1 MVNRLPGALVRAF
14 LVVLLIATPSLLLP
28 TLTPDGKQVVT
39 LLAIFGAAFTI
50 FEYASTYPGLVEF
63 RDAPPF
69 NRIRFLCLFVTVFI
83 LTLICRG
90 LSEPTR
96 LTEFLTAIGGLIGF
110 AVDFPYSPVRLV
122 VNLLQDSASPETIA
136 LVRICAGMSYLVSLL
151 SLAWFLIVLRLRNWP
166 VANGSFNVW
175 INMPT
180 FDPTA
185 GKDVVQRLERDARVN
200 IALGFVLPF
209 LTPAAVKAATVVFG
223 DATLNNPQTLIW
235 TVTAWAFLPASLFMR
250 GIAMGRVAQMI
261 AAKRAQAYA
270 NAPMKDDDDEADY
283 DDHLPAHS

>member
-122 VNLLQDSASPETIA
+122 VNLLQGSASPETIA

>member
-122 VNLLQDSASPETIA
+122 VNLLQGSASPETIA

-223 DATLNNPQTLIW
+223 DATLNNPQTPNYGW
-235 TVTAWAFLPASLFMR
+235 
-250 GIAMGRVAQMI
+250 
-261 AAKRAQAYA
+261 
-270 NAPMKDDDDEADY
+270 
-283 DDHLPAHS
+283 